1 MKVQSSVIDP
11 EKDREMKALATGDL
25 EAASKVF
32 FFKKNNLMMW
42 KELDTYIKPPKE
54 GDRLK
59 RRIKEKLPM
68 DSFERA
74 DEMKNRLLE
83 KFDYFDD
90 DPEVIDEI
98 VKEDIFRRRELQEEI
113 ALQFLSFLLY
123 SLINKIS

>member
-1 MKVQSSVIDP
+1 M
-11 EKDREMKALATGDL
+11 L
-25 EAASKVF
+25 
-32 FFKKNNLMMW
+32 

-59 RRIKEKLPM
+59 RRIKENLPM

-74 DEMKNRLLE
+74 DEMKKRLLE

-98 VKEDIFRRRELQEEI
+98 VKEDIFLRRELQEEI
-113 ALQFLSFLLY
+113 ALQY
-123 SLINKIS
+123 LI

>member
-1 MKVQSSVIDP
+1 
-11 EKDREMKALATGDL
+11 
-25 EAASKVF
+25 
-32 FFKKNNLMMW
+32 MMR

-59 RRIKEKLPM
+59 RRIKENLPM

-83 KFDYFDD
+83 KFDFLED

-98 VKEDIFRRRELQEEI
+98 VKEDTFRRRELQEEI